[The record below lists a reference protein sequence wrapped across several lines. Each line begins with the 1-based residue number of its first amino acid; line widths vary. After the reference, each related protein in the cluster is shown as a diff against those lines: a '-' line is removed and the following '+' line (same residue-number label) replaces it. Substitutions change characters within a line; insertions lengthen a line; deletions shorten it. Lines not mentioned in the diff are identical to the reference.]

1 MPLKEGI
8 SWERGAARKKQ
19 WSEGNTGHQS
29 QKNRFNKFCYLWSSL
44 FFSLMV
50 RFTWDNELQQKIN
63 QVTSYPINKLN
74 THFKPEM
81 DWDKVFGHFFLS
93 FNRLN
98 IILSPS
104 RIKKMP
110 RISFSIFSITTWVFL
125 SLVPNLENVPL

>member
-8 SWERGAARKKQ
+8 SWERSAARKKQ

-74 THFKPEM
+74 TRFKPEM
-81 DWDKVFGHFFLS
+81 DRDKVFGHFFLS
-93 FNRLN
+93 
-98 IILSPS
+98 ID
-104 RIKKMP
+104 
-110 RISFSIFSITTWVFL
+110 
-125 SLVPNLENVPL
+125 

>member
-81 DWDKVFGHFFLS
+81 DLDKVFGHFFLS

>member
-74 THFKPEM
+74 THFKAEM
-81 DWDKVFGHFFLS
+81 DLDKVFGHFFFS